1 LKTTPLH
8 EEHIALGARMAEF
21 GGWDMPIQYE
31 GILAEHEH
39 TRTKTGL
46 FDICHMGEFELTGP
60 SAAAD
65 LEKLLTMS
73 VSTLA
78 PGQCRYGFM
87 LNGQGGVIDDLTCY
101 RLGGNRYWLVV
112 NAATRDGD
120 AAWIRKHLSAATVF
134 TDLSDGIAKLDVQG
148 PTSRAELEQVFGTK
162 LPDLGYFKASAF
174 QCLET
179 EMLISR
185 TGYTGD
191 WGYELYF
198 PATEAV
204 RVWRTLLA
212 NENIKPIG
220 LGARDTLRLEMGYSL
235 YGHELSPDRTP
246 AATSRGAFIRK
257 EGGFIGEEAVRRDLA
272 NPAEFLVALEFDS
285 KRAARA
291 HDRVFFRGLKTG
303 VVTSGSVSPSLG
315 KAVAL
320 AFVQADAAAVGTTLD
335 VEIRGKQFLAK
346 VVELPFYKNGTA
358 HNSTTAAPTKPC
370 AGRACPN
377 PLSPPA
383 PTTPTTAF

>member
-1 LKTTPLH
+1 
-8 EEHIALGARMAEF
+8 MAEF

-60 SAAAD
+60 TAVAD
-65 LEKLLTMS
+65 LERLLTMK

-78 PGQCRYGFM
+78 VGQCRYGFM

-101 RLGGNRYWLVV
+101 RLGEDRYMLVV
-112 NAATRDGD
+112 NAATLEGD
-120 AAWIRKHLSAATVF
+120 AAWIRQHLSPQTSF

-148 PTSRAELEQVFGTK
+148 PTSRAEIEAVIGKK
-162 LPDLGYFKASAF
+162 LPDLGYFRAEYVQGFENLLGAGSA
-174 QCLET
+174 CLV
-179 EMLISR
+179 SR

-204 RVWRTLLA
+204 RVWRALLA
-212 NENIKPIG
+212 NPNIKPIG

-235 YGHELSPDRTP
+235 YGHELSLDRTP
-246 AATSRGAFIRK
+246 VATSRGMFIRK
-257 EGGFIGEEAVRRDLA
+257 EGGFIGEAAVRRDLV
-272 NPAEFLVALEFDS
+272 NPPEFLVALEFDS

-291 HDRVFFRGLKTG
+291 HDKVFFQGSEAG

-320 AFVQADAAAVGTTLD
+320 AFVESGRAVPGTVLD
-335 VEIRGKQFLAK
+335 VEIRGKLFPAK
-346 VVELPFYKNGTA
+346 VVDLPFYKNGTA
-358 HNSTTAAPTKPC
+358 R
-370 AGRACPN
+370 G
-377 PLSPPA
+377 
-383 PTTPTTAF
+383 